1 MPLLQKVADKSFIT
15 PTELGQY
22 FNQIYN
28 HTIKE
33 LQNSKAKLVED
44 LSKQIDAGY
53 QIQIKSLDEQLERN
67 KILNEQQLQSANEQI
82 NDYKTRLSKMK
93 SMNI

>member
-1 MPLLQKVADKSFIT
+1 
-15 PTELGQY
+15 LGQY

-93 SMNI
+93 SMTI